1 MFARKDAWELLE
13 KGTFTVAA
21 SEATAANA
29 QAGGMPKAL
38 QMANPALVSAFALNA
53 GTTAARTDWRPLFRG
68 LKVYL
73 KTIPLSCFAE
83 NLITSYSNGF
93 KDARHTGI
101 LSPMSPI
108 FDQEPHGGDF
118 APPTVEGFSQSLHR
132 SKLLGFVLLD
142 VGQEPRNEL
151 FGPRNGLV
159 LFI

>member
-1 MFARKDAWELLE
+1 MVKCVDVFSEGLRGMFARKDAWELLE

-101 LSPMSPI
+101 LTPMSPI
-108 FDQEPHGGDF
+108 FDQEPLHPRQEQEEAFGD
-118 APPTVEGFSQSLHR
+118 S
-132 SKLLGFVLLD
+132 
-142 VGQEPRNEL
+142 EL
-151 FGPRNGLV
+151 
-159 LFI
+159 